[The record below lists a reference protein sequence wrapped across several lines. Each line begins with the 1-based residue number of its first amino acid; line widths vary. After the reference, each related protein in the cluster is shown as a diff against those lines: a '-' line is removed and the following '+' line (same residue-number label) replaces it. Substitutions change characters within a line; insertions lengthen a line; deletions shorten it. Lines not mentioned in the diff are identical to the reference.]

1 MPFRY
6 RYLRDRH
13 VLLEAIFAEVTYDQL
28 IAMKMQERDEG
39 IGGLGMR
46 SLVDMRQARFRVETG
61 HVREFAGWIR
71 TNLPG
76 QLDIRTAL
84 LATAPVETGISLL
97 YAAQIRPSK
106 TVEVFTTLPSALKW
120 LDLPEDV
127 ILENRD
133 IVPFDLDTNGR

>member
-13 VLLEAIFAEVTYDQL
+13 VLLEAVFAEVTYEQL
-28 IAMKMQERDEG
+28 IAMKTQERDEG

-61 HVREFAGWIR
+61 HVREFADWIR

-76 QLDIRTAL
+76 QLDTRTAL
-84 LATAPVETGISLL
+84 LASAPVETGISLL
-97 YAAQIRPSK
+97 YAAQIQPSK
-106 TVEVFTTLPSALKW
+106 TVEVFTTLGSALKW

-133 IVPFDLDTNGR
+133 IVPLDLDPNGR